1 MNLQEKIAKA
11 LAHPDNHLPPDA
23 EWLKS
28 VGMGLATEYRA
39 CMGNQ
44 EYETTIQ
51 VIDTRTNRLCTTSY
65 GEDWE
70 EVVYLGYELKEQE
83 VYLETPD
90 EEVII
95 LRGYTTRLEIRMLL
109 CSLKAWGYR
118 GE

>member
-28 VGMGLATEYRA
+28 VGMLPGERHSL
-39 CMGNQ
+39 GPN

-51 VIDTRTNRLCTTSY
+51 VVDTRTNRLCHTMY

-70 EVVYLGYELKEQE
+70 EVVHLGYNLDDGC

-95 LRGYTTRLEIRMLL
+95 LKGYSTRLEIRLL
-109 CSLKAWGYR
+109 LASLKAWGYR